1 MQPSARMQTDQERNK
16 TRLAPLRRQST
27 CTRVTAGASK
37 LDSYAKKQWVVRP
50 PDERSAQ
57 LAKSLKVSPLLAQ
70 VLINRRITDAQT
82 GSVFLRPKLTQLI
95 DPAQMPGIEPAVQR
109 LKQAITNKEKITVY
123 GDYDVDGITGVAIL
137 WQVLKLLG
145 ADVDY
150 YIPHRIDEG
159 YGLNAEAIRTLAKSG
174 SKLLVTVDCG
184 VTAFSSAELAGQLGV
199 ELIITDH
206 HEVCPPGAAFA
217 ASGAKPGS
225 RSAATLPK
233 AVALVHPA
241 LEKSYPNQDSAG
253 AMVAFKLA
261 WAIANEFNSGRR
273 LEPRLREFML
283 NATSLAAM
291 GTIADIVDLRGEN
304 RVLTSFGLKAL
315 PQCKLSGIQAL
326 IESAG
331 LTGHQLD
338 SFHIGF
344 RLAPM
349 LNAAGRMGH
358 ARLAVE
364 LLTSE
369 KPIRSMQIAEYL
381 KEQNKQRQQYERK
394 IFKQACEMIIER
406 NLHHPDRKSIVLAN
420 ENWHTGVIGIVASRI
435 VDKFY
440 RPTIMINAGAA
451 PCFRRGKLVPAKAGN
466 GIAQG
471 SARSIHGFCLLS
483 AIKACSQHLIS
494 FGGHK
499 MAAGVTIETEKIDRF
514 AADFEAYAKENLN
527 ESDVTAKLH
536 IDAVA
541 PLAEFRTEM
550 VSELQMLGPFGEG
563 NPKPIFATKGVRL
576 ASPPRRVG
584 SGREHLQLAITDNTA
599 AVRCIGFR
607 FGKLEKKLLEHE
619 FFNVAY
625 QPQLNTYNGNTN
637 VEFVLT
643 DIQFE

>member
-1 MQPSARMQTDQERNK
+1 MQSFARMQTDLNQGK
-16 TRLAPLRRQST
+16 KRLEPFRRE
-27 CTRVTAGASK
+27 SK
-37 LDSYAKKQWVVRP
+37 LDSYCRKQWVIRP
-50 PDERSAQ
+50 PDGRAAQ

-70 VLINRRITDAQT
+70 VLINRGIADAQT

-109 LKQAITNKEKITVY
+109 LKQAVTKKEKITVY

-137 WQVLKLLG
+137 WQILTLLG

-159 YGLNAEAIRTLAKSG
+159 YGLNDEAIQTLAKSG

-184 VTAFSSAELAGQLGV
+184 VTAYSSAELAGQLGLD
-199 ELIITDH
+199 LIITDH
-206 HEVCPPGAAFA
+206 HQIDARPDRPPTPLASGNAGAAE
-217 ASGAKPGS
+217 
-225 RSAATLPK
+225 LPK
-233 AVALVHPA
+233 AVAIVHPA

-261 WAIANEFNSGRR
+261 WAIANELSSGRLVGAKPAAAKK

-283 NATSLAAM
+283 NATSLAAI

-315 PQCKLSGIQAL
+315 PECNLSGIQAL

-331 LTGHQLD
+331 LTGHRLD

-364 LLTSE
+364 LLTSDSR
-369 KPIRSMQIAEYL
+369 IRSMQIAEYL
-381 KEQNKQRQQYERK
+381 KEQNNQRQQYERK
-394 IFKQACEMIIER
+394 IFKQACEMIVER

-451 PCFRRGKLVPAKAGN
+451 EN

-471 SARSIHGFCLLS
+471 SARSIRGFCLLS

-499 MAAGVTIETEKIDRF
+499 MAAGVTIEIEKIDCF
-514 AADFEAYAKENLN
+514 AADFEAYAKQNLN
-527 ESDVTAKLH
+527 EDDVSAKLN

-541 PLAEFRTEM
+541 PLAEFRKET

-563 NPKPIFATKGVRL
+563 NPEPIFVTKGVRL

-584 SGREHLQLAITDNTA
+584 SAGEHLQLAITDNTN

-607 FGKLEKKLLEHE
+607 FGKLEKKLLENE

-625 QPQLNTYNGNTN
+625 QPQLNTYNGTTN

>member
-1 MQPSARMQTDQERNK
+1 MQFSARMQINQERNK
-16 TRLAPLRRQST
+16 TRLAPIGRE
-27 CTRVTAGASK
+27 SK
-37 LDSYAKKQWVVRP
+37 LDSYCKKQWVIRP
-50 PDERSAQ
+50 PDDRSAQ

-70 VLINRRITDAQT
+70 VLINRGLTDAQSA
-82 GSVFLRPKLTQLI
+82 SVFLRPKLTQLI
-95 DPAQMPGIEPAVQR
+95 DPAEMPGIEPAVQR
-109 LKQAITNKEKITVY
+109 IKQAIANKEKITVY

-137 WQVLKLLG
+137 WQLLTLLG

-159 YGLNAEAIRTLAKSG
+159 YGLNAKAIRTLAKSG

-184 VTAFSSAELAGQLGV
+184 VTAFSSAELTGQLGLD
-199 ELIITDH
+199 LIITDH
-206 HEVCPPGAAFA
+206 HQPDPEF
-217 ASGAKPGS
+217 
-225 RSAATLPK
+225 PK
-233 AVALVHPA
+233 AVAIVHPA
-241 LEKSYPNQDSAG
+241 LKKSYPNQDSAG

-283 NATSLAAM
+283 NATTLAAM

-315 PQCKLSGIQAL
+315 PECKLSGIQAL

-331 LTGHQLD
+331 LTGHRLD

-451 PCFRRGKLVPAKAGN
+451 EN

-483 AIKACSQHLIS
+483 AIRACSQHLIN

-499 MAAGVTIETEKIDRF
+499 MAAGVTIETEKIERF
-514 AADFEAYAKENLN
+514 AAEFETYAKQNLN
-527 ESDVTAKLH
+527 ENDVSAKLD
-536 IDAVA
+536 IDAAV
-541 PLAEFRTEM
+541 PLVEFRTEM

-584 SGREHLQLAITDNTA
+584 SGREHLQIAITDSTA

-625 QPQLNTYNGNTN
+625 KPQLNTYNGNTN

>member
-1 MQPSARMQTDQERNK
+1 MQTSARMQTDLKPGK
-16 TRLAPLRRQST
+16 TRLGPVRRE
-27 CTRVTAGASK
+27 SK
-37 LDSYAKKQWVVRP
+37 LDSYCKKQWVIRP
-50 PDERSAQ
+50 PDDRSEQ

-70 VLINRRITDAQT
+70 VLINRRVTDAQT

-109 LKQAITNKEKITVY
+109 LKQAVKNKEKITVY

-137 WQVLKLLG
+137 WQVLTLLG

-159 YGLNAEAIRTLAKSG
+159 YGLNAEAVQTLAKSG
-174 SKLLVTVDCG
+174 TKLLVTVDCG
-184 VTAFSSAELAGQLGV
+184 VTAYRSAELAGQSGLD
-199 ELIITDH
+199 LIITDH
-206 HEVCPPGAAFA
+206 HQLDTQPDRG
-217 ASGAKPGS
+217 
-225 RSAATLPK
+225 LPR
-233 AVALVHPA
+233 AVAIVHPV
-241 LEKSYPNQDSAG
+241 LKKSYPNQDSAG

-261 WAIANEFNSGRR
+261 WAIANEFNPGQK
-273 LEPRLREFML
+273 LEPTLREFMI
-283 NATSLAAM
+283 NATTLAAM

-315 PQCKLSGIQAL
+315 PECNLSGIQAL

-331 LTGHQLD
+331 LTGHRLD
-338 SFHIGF
+338 SYHIGF

-381 KEQNKQRQQYERK
+381 KEQNSQRQQYERK
-394 IFKQACEMIIER
+394 IFKQACEMIVEQ
-406 NLHHPDRKSIVLAN
+406 NLHHPDRKSIVLAS

-451 PCFRRGKLVPAKAGN
+451 EN

-483 AIKACSQHLIS
+483 AIEACSKHLIS

-499 MAAGVTIETEKIDRF
+499 MAAGVKIETEKIDSF
-514 AADFEAYAKENLN
+514 TADFEAYAKQNLN
-527 ESDVTAKLH
+527 DNDLAAKLH

-541 PLAEFRTEM
+541 PLAQFRTEM
-550 VSELQMLGPFGEG
+550 VTELQMLGPFGQG
-563 NPKPIFATKGVRL
+563 NPKPVFATKGVRL

-584 SGREHLQLAITDNTA
+584 SGREHLQLAITDNTN